1 MFNTIFDTSATGLDI
16 KSALLAAGAAL
27 ILGLALAITHQK
39 TSQTTKGFLVTL
51 ATLPLLVMAVM
62 IMING
67 NLGTS
72 IAILGAF
79 SLIRFRSLQGR
90 AKDLLAIFFAMM
102 IGLACGMG
110 HILFGTVITIIAII
124 AIILFTYTR
133 FLEPDSHERVLK
145 VVIPED
151 LDYDEVFT
159 DIFKKYTSRH
169 RLVKMK
175 TMNMGSLYKLTYDVK
190 IKRGVKEKEF
200 LDEIRVKNCNLKVL
214 LSECYAVN
222 RRRLCGRIRNGER
235 RKPLRRI

>member
-1 MFNTIFDTSATGLDI
+1 MFNTIFDTSTTGLDI
-16 KSALLAAGAAL
+16 KTALIAAGAAL
-27 ILGLALAITHQK
+27 LLGIMLAITHMK

-110 HILFGTVITIIAII
+110 HILFGTVITVIAIV
-124 AIILFTYTR
+124 AILLFTYTHI
-133 FLEPDSHERVLK
+133 LEPDRHERVLK
-145 VVIPED
+145 IVIPED
-151 LDYDEVFT
+151 MDYEEVFT

-175 TMNMGSLYKLTYDVK
+175 TMNLGSLYKLTYDVK
-190 IKRGVKEKEF
+190 MRHGVKEKDF
-200 LDEIRVKNCNLKVL
+200 LDEIRVKNWNLKVL
-214 LSECYAVN
+214 LSEPCCEEEV
-222 RRRLCGRIRNGER
+222 
-235 RKPLRRI
+235 